1 MARVPRAIT
10 ACKINRIGPFFLPSF
25 LHRSSLTFPARSGP
39 WNFLPAERGGKEE
52 EEEEDAHAYF
62 RLSLSPP
69 ILLPPSAL
77 RRGPRGGLIRV
88 EVNKQTT
95 SSLGN

>member
-52 EEEEDAHAYF
+52 EEEKDAHAYF
-62 RLSLSPP
+62 RLSLSSH
-69 ILLPPSAL
+69 PSPTFCAPE
-77 RRGPRGGLIRV
+77 RSARGVNQSRG
-88 EVNKQTT
+88 KQADDQ
-95 SSLGN
+95 LAW